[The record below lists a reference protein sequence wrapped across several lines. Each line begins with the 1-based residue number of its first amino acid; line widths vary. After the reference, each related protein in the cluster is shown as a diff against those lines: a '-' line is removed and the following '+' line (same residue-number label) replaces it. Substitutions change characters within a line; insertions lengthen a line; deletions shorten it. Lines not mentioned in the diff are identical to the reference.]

1 MLLEITPEGEKYLD
15 KIMDK
20 MAQAGPHP
28 HEEDRLSKSQKD
40 RYTQEAIVL
49 LYFMIRPETAEDVIA
64 ENRRKLPNSDG
75 DWTGILRGLFESGY
89 IVPVGLYEEI
99 R

>member
-15 KIMDK
+15 EIMQKMTDTTLWPKDK
-20 MAQAGPHP
+20 KKRNSAQI
-28 HEEDRLSKSQKD
+28 D
-40 RYTQEAIVL
+40 RYTSEAIVL
-49 LYFMIRPETAEDVIA
+49 LYFMRRPETAEDVIA

-75 DWTGILRGLFESGY
+75 DWKGILRGLFESGY